1 MALRIFQKSEEL
13 THKLDCCRDYWQYLF
28 DLIKSSHKAELREIE
43 TEINA
48 LLFLQNSEP
57 ILVVPEGNNY
67 PNWYYYIVG
76 TKVELSDEAQEEIC
90 KQIDERSSKIDLL
103 ETRLKAF
110 DQEDMFVKG
119 RYQKLLDNSKKIADF
134 YRSPIDIDKVKDLSI
149 AELNEIIQEAK
160 LAADRSSSS

>member
-1 MALRIFQKSEEL
+1 
-13 THKLDCCRDYWQYLF
+13 
-28 DLIKSSHKAELREIE
+28 
-43 TEINA
+43 
-48 LLFLQNSEP
+48 
-57 ILVVPEGNNY
+57 
-67 PNWYYYIVG
+67 VG